1 MNGKVCQ
8 IKYSKNNPESKS
20 SIKAVIKNT
29 YFCLTTVHRTTT
41 HVAKVYRSNYKVRH
55 MSDTNDSKV
64 QSLLTFG
71 MHHVTWNLPFHCIGC
86 QKWVRLT
93 VGKVLSWRLEVF
105 KETFWG
111 PWWNQYEFFP
121 ESIWCFIEL
130 LCEIL
135 HRTSPWILAHQYK
148 SQESSLYN

>member
-71 MHHVTWNLPFHCIGC
+71 MHHVT
-86 QKWVRLT
+86 
-93 VGKVLSWRLEVF
+93 
-105 KETFWG
+105 
-111 PWWNQYEFFP
+111 
-121 ESIWCFIEL
+121 
-130 LCEIL
+130 
-135 HRTSPWILAHQYK
+135 
-148 SQESSLYN
+148 